1 MMIMDGRTDRKTGE
15 CIPGDHKPELS
26 FGRGYVGGIIVDH
39 SGEEDNKSLTYAGRR
54 RNLLKERNTSD
65 VRVGKL
71 L

>member
-1 MMIMDGRTDRKTGE
+1 M
-15 CIPGDHKPELS
+15 
-26 FGRGYVGGIIVDH
+26 DH
-39 SGEEDNKSLTYAGRR
+39 SVEEDNKSLTYAGRR